1 MSERESKKRDWR
13 VSVVLIA
20 VWSVTITVIL
30 TRGTDIPISMIL
42 LASAFF
48 VFLLP
53 AMQDL
58 VIIIEKKIGGGSQ
71 SPNSAEENS
80 NER

>member
-1 MSERESKKRDWR
+1 MSDSESNKRDWR

-58 VIIIEKKIGGGSQ
+58 VIIIEKKIGGGPQ
-71 SPNSAEENS
+71 SPNSAAENS